1 MVRCVANNACRQFI
15 NEPRLQ
21 GQEIDLHN
29 YTLRINMASHTRF
42 TDSTPTGR
50 FGEDETALAER
61 LFRLNDAGLRVTG
74 TLETG
79 NVLQEVADSACALT
93 EARYGVLALFD
104 PSEGL
109 NEIVISGAGSHQ
121 LSRMATPPTDKGL
134 VGYLNELDGPLRV
147 ANIADHPWSIGVPED
162 HPPIRSFLGAQV
174 RHDGTHLGNIYLAKK
189 LGDEEFTELDEEII
203 TRFAAQA
210 GAAISNSRRFERER
224 RIKTD
229 LRALVKIA
237 PVGLLVFDA
246 RTGDVL
252 TSNQE
257 CQRIGGEVGSQAM
270 SWQETFENITMFRA
284 DGRQLPAG
292 DRPSTQVL
300 QSGEVVRA
308 EEITLCFP
316 DGRKINTLVSA
327 APIYSDQGDIVSVVV
342 AMQDLTQLEDAE
354 RMRAE
359 YLGMVSH
366 ELRTPL
372 ATIKGS
378 IVALSELAQ
387 SLNDTEPLQL
397 LQIIDHQAEVMRNQ
411 INSLIE
417 LSHIEAGT
425 LSLSLEPIDPST
437 LIGDSVLEFKR
448 NHAGFT
454 VSQRVPVDSPRI
466 MVDKERMSQALRDMF
481 AHAVKY
487 ASAESTIFVSAEP
500 EDFRVKISVSIAND
514 RSNAAERPE
523 LLEWIRSAADED
535 AKQPYEGDGLVR
547 TICKGIVEAHGG
559 RFQAERGDCGRGI
572 TFTFTVPLA
581 EGLSLNKSRRDDAQ
595 STGAPTGYTFRSVA
609 IDFDSHAVELNGQ
622 PIHLTAT
629 EYKLLCELS
638 KNAGRVVTQDELLL
652 EVWGSEY
659 RGESQLLRAYVKTLR
674 QKLGDNARSPSYIF
688 TERGV
693 GYRMAKG

>member
-1 MVRCVANNACRQFI
+1 MRPAELN
-15 NEPRLQ
+15 
-21 GQEIDLHN
+21 LHN
-29 YTLRINMASHTRF
+29 YTLRISMAAHTRF
-42 TDSTPTGR
+42 TDSTPMGR
-50 FGEDETALAER
+50 FGDNETELAER
-61 LFRLNDAGLRVTG
+61 LFRLSDASLRVTG
-74 TLETG
+74 TLESG
-79 NVLQEVADSACALT
+79 NVLQEVVDSACALT

-104 PSEGL
+104 QSGGVQETVTSGL
-109 NEIVISGAGSHQ
+109 DSQQ
-121 LSRMATPPTDKGL
+121 LSRMMTAPVGEGL
-134 VGYLNELDGPLRV
+134 LGYLNELEGTLRV
-147 ANIADHPWSIGVPED
+147 ADISKHFRSVGFPEYHPMM
-162 HPPIRSFLGAQV
+162 RTFLGAQV
-174 RHDGTHLGNIYLAKK
+174 RHDGVHLGNIYLGEKV
-189 LGDEEFTELDEEII
+189 GGGEFTELDEEII

-246 RTGDVL
+246 KTGAVL

-270 SWQETFENITMFRA
+270 SWQETFESITLFRA
-284 DGRQLPAG
+284 DGRQLPVG

-300 QSGEVVRA
+300 QGGEVVRA
-308 EEITLCFP
+308 EEITLRFP
-316 DGRKINTLVSA
+316 DGRKINTLISA
-327 APIYSDQGDIVSVVV
+327 APIYSDHGDIVSVVV

-378 IVALSELAQ
+378 VVALSELAQ
-387 SLNDTEPLQL
+387 SLNETEPLQL

-425 LSLSLEPIDPST
+425 LSLSLESTDPAT
-437 LIGDSVLEFKR
+437 LISDSVREFKR

-454 VSQRVPVDSPRI
+454 VSQSIPVDSPRI
-466 MVDKERMSQALRDMF
+466 MVDKELVSQALRDMF

-487 ASAESTIFVSAEP
+487 ASAESTIFVNTEP

-514 RSNAAERPE
+514 RTSATDRPE
-523 LLEWIRSAADED
+523 LLERIRLASEQD
-535 AKQPYEGDGLVR
+535 AKQPFEGDGLAL

-559 RFQAERGDCGRGI
+559 RFQAERGNCGRGI

-581 EGLSLNKSRRDDAQ
+581 EDSYIDNGRRDGGQ
-595 STGAPTGYTFRSVA
+595 STGAPTGYAFRSVA
-609 IDFDSHAVELNGQ
+609 IDFDSHSVAVDGQ

-629 EYKLLCELS
+629 EYNLLCELS
-638 KNAGRVVTQDELLL
+638 KNAGRVVTQDDLFL

-674 QKLGDNARSPSYIF
+674 QKLGDNARNPTYIF

>member
-1 MVRCVANNACRQFI
+1 
-15 NEPRLQ
+15 
-21 GQEIDLHN
+21 
-29 YTLRINMASHTRF
+29 MASHTRF
-42 TDSTPTGR
+42 TDSTPNGR
-50 FGEDETALAER
+50 FGEDEAALAER
-61 LFRLNDAGLRVTG
+61 LFRLSDASLRVTG

-79 NVLQEVADSACALT
+79 NVLQEVVDSACALT

-104 PSEGL
+104 QSGGVQETVTSGLDSQQLSGVMTPPVGEGL
-109 NEIVISGAGSHQ
+109 
-121 LSRMATPPTDKGL
+121 L
-134 VGYLNELDGPLRV
+134 GYLNELEGTLRV
-147 ANIADHPWSIGVPED
+147 ADISRHFRSVGFPEYHPLM
-162 HPPIRSFLGAQV
+162 RTFLGTQV
-174 RHDGTHLGNIYLAKK
+174 RHDGVHLGNIYLGEKVD
-189 LGDEEFTELDEEII
+189 GEEFTELDEEII

-229 LRALVKIA
+229 LRALVKTA

-246 RTGDVL
+246 KTGAVL

-257 CQRIGGEVGSQAM
+257 CQRMGGEVGSQAM
-270 SWQETFENITMFRA
+270 SWQETFESITLFRL
-284 DGRQLPAG
+284 DGRQLPVG

-300 QSGEVVRA
+300 HGGEVVRA
-308 EEITLCFP
+308 EEITLRFP
-316 DGRKINTLVSA
+316 DGREINTLISA
-327 APIYSDQGDIVSVVV
+327 APIYSDHGDIVSVVV

-387 SLNDTEPLQL
+387 SLNETEPLQL

-417 LSHIEAGT
+417 LSHIESGT
-425 LSLSLEPIDPST
+425 LSLSLEPTDPST
-437 LIGDSVLEFKR
+437 LISHSVREFRR

-454 VSQRVPVDSPRI
+454 VTQSIPVDSPRI
-466 MVDKERMSQALRDMF
+466 MVDKERVSQALRDMF

-487 ASAESTIFVSAEP
+487 ASAESTISVNAEP
-500 EDFRVKISVSIAND
+500 EDFRVKISVSIA
-514 RSNAAERPE
+514 SNRTNATDRPE
-523 LLEWIRSAADED
+523 LLEWIRSASEED
-535 AKQPYEGDGLVR
+535 AKQPFEGDGLAL

-572 TFTFTVPLA
+572 TFTFTLPLA
-581 EGLSLNKSRRDDAQ
+581 EDLYPNNGQRDDGQ
-595 STGAPTGYTFRSVA
+595 SAGAPAGYAFGSVA
-609 IDFDSHAVELNGQ
+609 IDFDSHAVAVDGQ

-638 KNAGRVVTQDELLL
+638 GNAGRVVPRDELLL
-652 EVWGSEY
+652 KVWGSEY

-674 QKLGDNARSPSYIF
+674 QKLGDNARNPSYIF

>member
-1 MVRCVANNACRQFI
+1 M
-15 NEPRLQ
+15 
-21 GQEIDLHN
+21 
-29 YTLRINMASHTRF
+29 S
-42 TDSTPTGR
+42 R
-50 FGEDETALAER
+50 FGDEETALAER
-61 LFRLNDAGLRVTG
+61 LLRLSDASLRVAG
-74 TLETG
+74 TLESG

-104 PSEGL
+104 QSGGIQETVTCGL
-109 NEIVISGAGSHQ
+109 DSQQ
-121 LSRMATPPTDKGL
+121 LSRVMTPPVGEGL
-134 VGYLNELDGPLRV
+134 LGYLNELEGTLRV
-147 ANIADHPWSIGVPED
+147 GDIAKHFRSAGFPEYHPLM
-162 HPPIRSFLGAQV
+162 RTFLGAQV
-174 RHDGTHLGNIYLAKK
+174 RHDGVHLGNIYLGEKAD
-189 LGDEEFTELDEEII
+189 GGEFTELDEEIVA
-203 TRFAAQA
+203 RFAAQA
-210 GAAISNSRRFERER
+210 GAAISNSRRFETER
-224 RIKTD
+224 RIQTD
-229 LRALVKIA
+229 LRALVEIA
-237 PVGLLVFDA
+237 PVGLQVFDA
-246 RTGDVL
+246 KTGAVL

-270 SWQETFENITMFRA
+270 SWQDTFESIALFRA
-284 DGRQLPAG
+284 DGRRLPVG

-308 EEITLCFP
+308 EEITLRFP
-316 DGRKINTLVSA
+316 DGRKINTLISA
-327 APIYSDQGDIVSVVV
+327 APIYSDHGDIVSVVV

-359 YLGMVSH
+359 YLGMVSQ

-378 IVALSELAQ
+378 VVALSELAQ
-387 SLNDTEPLQL
+387 SLNETEPLQL

-411 INSLIE
+411 INSLIG

-425 LSLSLEPIDPST
+425 LSLSPEPIDPST
-437 LIGDSVLEFKR
+437 LISDSVREFKR

-454 VSQRVPVDSPRI
+454 VSQSIPVDSPRI
-466 MVDKERMSQALRDMF
+466 MVDKELMSQALRDMF

-487 ASAESTIFVSAEP
+487 ASAESTISVKAEP
-500 EDFRVKISVSIAND
+500 EDFRVRISVSIAND
-514 RSNAAERPE
+514 RANATDRPALPEWIGSAAEQ
-523 LLEWIRSAADED
+523 D
-535 AKQPYEGDGLVR
+535 AKQPFEGDGLAL

-581 EGLSLNKSRRDDAQ
+581 EDLYGDKGQRDDGQ
-595 STGAPTGYTFRSVA
+595 STGAPTGYAFRSVA
-609 IDFDSHAVELNGQ
+609 IDFDSHAVAVDGQ

-674 QKLGDNARSPSYIF
+674 QKLGDNARNPSYIF